1 MMAAVQPFISGAISK
16 TINMPK
22 ESTAEEIAS
31 AYMEGW
37 KLGLKAV
44 AIYRDGSKRLQPVNT
59 DNKTSDKKKKAQTKS
74 LRARP
79 FRRRL
84 PKHDRALRTNSLSPA
99 MKAI

>member
-22 ESTAEEIAS
+22 ESDADEIAS

-37 KLGLKAV
+37 KLGFKAV

-59 DNKTSDKKKKAQTKS
+59 DNKTRTRRKSRSKKRPHRVRSDAAWPI
-74 LRARP
+74 RAT
-79 FRRRL
+79 
-84 PKHDRALRTNSLSPA
+84 ALRTNSLSPVT
-99 MKAI
+99 KAI